1 MEQSDTLACELHP
14 QSRISVTPKT
24 EETTARRTLRMGVLF
39 CLIATTLYSFST
51 VCFKELLA
59 IGQDY
64 RWILFM
70 KEMICVT
77 CITPVIIY
85 WVIRRRYHWPA
96 LKWIIIILIG
106 GFLCEYIG
114 ARLHFWAVGMIGL
127 IVTIPLIQ
135 TANLTSAA
143 GIGRVFLGERIG
155 IYCRTAMVVM
165 LVAMCCLVFGTGNK
179 DKTEKP
185 ADMPVAEAQANS
197 SFPIVG
203 DSLLLCG
210 IGAVVAGVAYAVY
223 IVLLRY
229 TSKSRQMPV
238 TFIAVQVTGIGAVIF
253 GIEFFRAHEYQL
265 AAFWENVPPRVW
277 MLTILVGLL
286 NMVGF
291 LFQITGLRYT
301 VVARAQMISVAQIC
315 VCTLFGVFVFRENTN
330 FSIWL
335 GVALTVLGIYIVSTP
350 DKRELSSEHDA

>member
-1 MEQSDTLACELHP
+1 MEQSDTLVCELHS
-14 QSRISVTPKT
+14 QSRISATPNA
-24 EETTARRTLRMGVLF
+24 EETTVRRTLRMGVLF
-39 CLIATTLYSFST
+39 CLTATVFYSFST

-59 IGQDY
+59 VGQDY

-70 KEMICVT
+70 KEMTCVV
-77 CITPVIIY
+77 CIMPVIIY
-85 WVIRRRYHWPA
+85 WAIRRRYHWPT
-96 LKWIIIILIG
+96 LKWVIIILIG
-106 GFLCEYIG
+106 GFVCEYIG

-135 TANLTSAA
+135 TANLTCSA
-143 GIGRVFLGERIG
+143 GIGRLFLGERIG
-155 IYCRTAMVVM
+155 IYCRIAMVVM
-165 LVAMCCLVFGTGNK
+165 LVAMCCLVFGTVEQ
-179 DKTEKP
+179 DKTEKSVGT
-185 ADMPVAEAQANS
+185 PVAEVQANT

-210 IGAVVAGVAYAVY
+210 IGAVVAGMAYAVY
-223 IVLLRY
+223 IVMLRY
-229 TSKSRQMPV
+229 TSKSRQMPI
-238 TFIAVQVTGIGAVIF
+238 TLIAVNVTGVGAVIF
-253 GIEFFRAHEYQL
+253 GMEFLRAHEYQI

-277 MLTILVGLL
+277 LLTTVVGLL

-291 LFQITGLRYT
+291 LFQIIGLRYT

-330 FSIWL
+330 LMIWL

-350 DKRELSSEHDA
+350 DKKEGSIPVLG